1 MIERQTGIRE
11 KFHNLATAGES
22 ESDWDP
28 VMSIGTAAAKVNL
41 SVSAVRKYEKEGL
54 LIYYRTPTG
63 RRLLSRS
70 DLRRVEMIQHMI
82 GDLGLNM
89 VGIRR
94 LLALL
99 PCWTLKPCDRQ
110 EQVSCNTARDGARPC
125 WMLGGRSRNGPSAGC
140 RDCAVYRYGAYC
152 TETIKSLLHNLDANI
167 DESD

>member
-1 MIERQTGIRE
+1 MEEKRDGIRE
-11 KFHNLATAGES
+11 KFHNLGIGT
-22 ESDWDP
+22 ESDSDWEP
-28 VMSIGTAAAKVNL
+28 IMSIGTAAAKVNL

-70 DLRRVEMIQHMI
+70 DLKRVEMIRHMI
-82 GDLGLNM
+82 VDLGLNM

-99 PCWTLKPCDRQ
+99 PCWELKPCDPR
-110 EQVSCNTARDGARPC
+110 ERESCDTARDGSRPC
-125 WMLGGRSRNGPSAGC
+125 WMLGGRARRGPRAEC

-152 TETIKSLLHNLDANI
+152 AETIKSLLHNFEDTI
-167 DESD
+167 EESN